1 MCTQKASL
9 SNVLPKVSY
18 YLLYNCLT
26 ASVSK
31 LFVQPFVAIAEYNY
45 YGKGTNEPLILFEL
59 SITLSQY
66 GRIISQQ
73 Q

>member
-1 MCTQKASL
+1 MGTQKASL

-18 YLLYNCLT
+18 YMLYNCLT

-45 YGKGTNEPLILFEL
+45 YGKGT
-59 SITLSQY
+59 
-66 GRIISQQ
+66 
-73 Q
+73 